1 MNPHYHTSLNS
12 ISTLITAI
20 TTQEKLLKICSIQV
34 PAKVVILY
42 FLMLLNIL
50 IPKNLQLFVIVYF
63 WLSFPLEILDT
74 LVFHTCYRNLLRD
87 SYWVSHLRLTSLKMS
102 KSYKEYY
109 GKLVW
114 KDSDQVWKV
123 TSFMLRSQHHYCIF
137 SSF

>member
-63 WLSFPLEILDT
+63 KTVISAQNSRHSRISLVLSKLAIW
-74 LVFHTCYRNLLRD
+74 D
-87 SYWVSHLRLTSLKMS
+87 SYWVCHLRLTSLKMS

-123 TSFMLRSQHHYCIF
+123 TSFMLRS
-137 SSF
+137 